1 MKRHSIQRS
10 RKKEDFKG
18 LRTTARRSTRHTP
31 VYYFVVLSYTFS
43 CFLDVSQES
52 LKQMKTKNKK
62 LFCLLKAFFC
72 GGRFVRPRVPRLCP
86 AATVRALRD
95 AARDAG
101 RPRWPTPSTTRSALR
116 TIIIVVPP
124 LAFRTY
130 QILPHT
136 NSYFSKTVQ
145 VTRAATVCTSKRHR
159 VQLHRMERTKHRKE
173 VRKRETEFAPTA
185 RSRLPGVLP

>member
-43 CFLDVSQES
+43 CLLDVSQES
-52 LKQMKTKNKK
+52 LKNEKKKT
-62 LFCLLKAFFC
+62 LFCLLKTFF
-72 GGRFVRPRVPRLCP
+72 GGTVRSATSAPAMSRRDRSRSPRRSSGRR
-86 AATVRALRD
+86 AATLAD
-95 AARDAG
+95 SFDD
-101 RPRWPTPSTTRSALR
+101 PKCSKDNNNRS
-116 TIIIVVPP
+116 PP

-136 NSYFSKTVQ
+136 NSYFHS
-145 VTRAATVCTSKRHR
+145 
-159 VQLHRMERTKHRKE
+159 LH
-173 VRKRETEFAPTA
+173 
-185 RSRLPGVLP
+185 SYLDLLQ

>member
-52 LKQMKTKNKK
+52 PKKEKNVLPIEG
-62 LFCLLKAFFC
+62 LFG

-86 AATVRALRD
+86 AGRQAATLAD
-95 AARDAG
+95 SFDD
-101 RPRWPTPSTTRSALR
+101 PKCSKDHNNRS
-116 TIIIVVPP
+116 PP

-136 NSYFSKTVQ
+136 NSYFH
-145 VTRAATVCTSKRHR
+145 C
-159 VQLHRMERTKHRKE
+159 LH
-173 VRKRETEFAPTA
+173 
-185 RSRLPGVLP
+185 SYLDLLQ